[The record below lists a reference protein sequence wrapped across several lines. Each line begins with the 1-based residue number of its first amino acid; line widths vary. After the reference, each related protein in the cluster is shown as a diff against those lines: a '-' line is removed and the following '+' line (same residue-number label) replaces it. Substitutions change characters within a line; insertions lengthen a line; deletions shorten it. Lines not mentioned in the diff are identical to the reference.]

1 MLAAMNDEFSRRFK
15 NTQPQEM
22 LQILNDSFGTP
33 DDVERHKIS
42 CIIFDA
48 RMRDG
53 ASVTDHV
60 LYMIEMIEHPSKLG
74 FPLHE

>member
-1 MLAAMNDEFSRRFK
+1 M
-15 NTQPQEM
+15 
-22 LQILNDSFGTP
+22 LNDSFGTL

-42 CIIFDA
+42 CAIFNA

-60 LYMIEMIEHPSKLG
+60 LYMIEMIKHLSKLD
-74 FPLHE
+74 FSLHE